1 MADVH
6 PVDIL
11 IEELQDED
19 VQNRLNSVKRL
30 STIALALG
38 EEKTRSELLPY
49 LKDQLEDEDEIRLEV
64 ASELAKFVPLVG
76 GEAYAHFLIGPLEKL
91 AQIDEVVVRN
101 KAVESLCIIAKVM
114 PTAALE
120 SELVPCV
127 ERLARAD
134 FFAPRSSA
142 CGLFATAYERVSA
155 DKQTVLRTAYAN
167 LCHDDTP
174 MVRRAAATH
183 LKDLVEVATPKVVGA
198 ELVPLYNKLVV
209 DDQDSVRLLAV
220 GAAPA
225 FLKSL
230 GTSDAGNAIVATLN
244 NSSKDR
250 SWKVRNAV
258 AEAYTDAQKVSTAER
273 VKAELVPV
281 LVRLLRD
288 QEAEVRTHAVFQ
300 LPHVGVDMPAG
311 DRQTILLT
319 NFMTHVGDIA
329 SDASEGNNHVRV
341 ALSGVVGQ
349 LAPVLG
355 KDKCQEH
362 LMPIVVKLLKD
373 QYHEVRLNIVSKL
386 GDLQAV
392 IGADQLA
399 STVVPQVAA
408 MAKDPQ
414 WRVRLALVE
423 QLPMIAASI
432 GQSTFDSKLLSL
444 VQVFLTDNV
453 YAVREAMTG
462 QLAALITTF
471 GGPWAGKS
479 IVPKLVQMSN
489 ETTYLARLTS
499 LFAINAIVEAV
510 DTSSIVKDILP
521 AVLKR
526 AGDTVPNVRFN
537 AAKALGNIIPRL
549 EASVVKSKVTPVLT
563 KLASDADPDVKHFA
577 ALAQA

>member
-6 PVDIL
+6 PISIL

-38 EEKTRSELLPY
+38 EESTRAELLPY

-91 AQIDEVVVRN
+91 AQIDEIVVRN
-101 KAVESLCIIAKVM
+101 KAVESLCSVADVM
-114 PTAALE
+114 PAKTLE
-120 SELVPCV
+120 SEFVPAV

-134 FFAPRSSA
+134 FFAPRASA
-142 CGLFATAYERVSA
+142 CGLFTAGYARVAA
-155 DKQTVLRTAYAN
+155 DKQATLRSAFSN

-174 MVRRAAATH
+174 MVRRAAASH
-183 LKDLVEVATPKVVGA
+183 LKDLVQVAKPDVVQS
-198 ELVPLYNKLVV
+198 EFLPLYNKLVA

-220 GAAPA
+220 GSAPA

-230 GTSDAGNAIVATLN
+230 GTSDASNAVVATLN

-258 AEAYTDAQKVSTAER
+258 AEAYTDAQKVSSADR

-281 LVRLLRD
+281 LVRLIRD
-288 QEAEVRTHAVFQ
+288 QEAEVRTHAIFQ
-300 LPHVGVDMPAG
+300 LPNVGADMTPAE
-311 DRQTILLT
+311 RQTIVLT
-319 NFMTHVGDIA
+319 NFMAHVADIA
-329 SDASEGNNHVRV
+329 GDGNEGNNHVRV
-341 ALSGVVGQ
+341 ALSGILGD
-349 LAPVLG
+349 LATLLG

-362 LMPIVVKLLKD
+362 LMPLVVKLLKD
-373 QYHEVRLNIVSKL
+373 PYHEVRLNVVSKL
-386 GDLQAV
+386 GALHDV

-399 STVVPQVAA
+399 SVVVPQVAA

-423 QLPMIAASI
+423 QLPLIAGSI
-432 GQSTFDSKLLSL
+432 GQSTFDSKLLGL
-444 VQVFLTDNV
+444 LDAFLSDNV
-453 YAVREAMTG
+453 YAVREAIVH
-462 QLAALITTF
+462 QLAALVTTF
-471 GGPWAGKS
+471 GGSWASKT
-479 IVPKLVQMSN
+479 IVPKLTKMSN
-489 ETTYLARLTS
+489 ESVYLARLTS
-499 LFAINAIVEAV
+499 LFAMSAIVEAV
-510 DTSSIVKDILP
+510 DTSSITKDILP

-526 AGDTVPNVRFN
+526 TGDSVPNIRFN
-537 AAKALGNIIPRL
+537 VAKVLGNIIPRL
-549 EASVVKSKVTPVLT
+549 DASVVSSKVKPALA
-563 KLASDADPDVKHFA
+563 KLASDSDPDVKHFA
-577 ALAQA
+577 TIAQE